1 MSESK
6 TINQHDYT
14 NKPTHL
20 HSNFKLTPSDLI
32 TLGHVLVRSAPRVVS
47 VVRKWIWVFLEDDD
61 KMRDLGTTETLVV
74 FQNHRPNAEFSY
86 IYLDSLILFS

>member
-1 MSESK
+1 M
-6 TINQHDYT
+6 
-14 NKPTHL
+14 
-20 HSNFKLTPSDLI
+20 
-32 TLGHVLVRSAPRVVS
+32 
-47 VVRKWIWVFLEDDD
+47 FLEDDD